1 MGGASMLRNRVN
13 TYIKDGMTKAD
24 AEAKAWT
31 DFQKITEESQ
41 QSSRPDMISSQ
52 QASPLGR
59 LILAFQNTPM
69 QYARLTKKAI
79 LDLKNGR
86 GDAKT
91 NISKIIYYAAVQN
104 LIFGALQKA
113 MFRFMFE
120 DDEEDEAKRKKT
132 LSLANGMVDSFLR
145 GTGVSGAVISTL
157 KNMLMKF
164 IEQDKKGFNFSESA
178 IMVELLN
185 LSPPIGSKL
194 RKIRTGLQTYKF
206 RKNEIEHMD
215 KADLDNPI
223 WSTVTQTISALTNV
237 PADRVYQ
244 KIMNLR
250 EANNG
255 DNEVWQRI
263 ALMLGYNTW
272 DLGVENAEVEKA
284 KNEVIEIK
292 KQKKKAKDKVR
303 KQEKQKENERLR
315 KEKEARSVQCSA
327 KIRKGKGPRCKN
339 RTENKSGKCY
349 AHQ

>member
-1 MGGASMLRNRVN
+1 MS
-13 TYIKDGMTKAD
+13 KAD

-104 LIFGALQKA
+104 MIFGALQKA

-120 DDEEDEAKRKKT
+120 DEDEDEEKRKKT

-145 GTGVSGAVISTL
+145 GTGVSGAIISTL
-157 KNMLMKF
+157 KNMLIKF
-164 IEQDKKGFNFSESA
+164 MEQDKKGFNFSESA

-206 RKNEIEHMD
+206 RNKEIEHMD
-215 KADLDNPI
+215 KWDIDNPM
-223 WSTVTQTISALTNV
+223 WSTITQTISALTNV

-250 EANNG
+250 EANNA

-263 ALMLGYNTW
+263 ALLLGYNTW

-284 KNEVIEIK
+284 RDEVDEIK
-292 KQKKKAKDKVR
+292 KKEKKAKDKAR
-303 KQEKQKENERLR
+303 EKAK
-315 KEKEARSVQCSA
+315 KEKERKEREAREANMVRCSA
-327 KIRKGKGPRCKN
+327 KTRKGKGPQCKN
-339 RTENKSGKCY
+339 MTENKSGKCY